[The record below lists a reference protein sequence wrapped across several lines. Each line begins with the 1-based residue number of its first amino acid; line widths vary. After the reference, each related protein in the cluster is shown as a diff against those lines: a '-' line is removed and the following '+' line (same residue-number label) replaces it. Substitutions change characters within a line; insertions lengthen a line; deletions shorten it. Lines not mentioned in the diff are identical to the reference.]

1 MFLESDSELDG
12 HVVFVKNLNF
22 DTDEDTLKQV
32 RGCLHESGLSF
43 IPDWNLKHEVKPC
56 LHGKCVPAGL
66 KFWNFK
72 MAINNTIVGMF
83 LSETNY

>member
-32 RGCLHESGLSF
+32 RGCLHKSK
-43 IPDWNLKHEVKPC
+43 LKQEVKPC

-66 KFWNFK
+66 KF
-72 MAINNTIVGMF
+72 
-83 LSETNY
+83 